1 LCPLWDIFV
10 LYLFG
15 LLAHRR
21 LLLYSTGFFYPE
33 EAQCNPWL
41 NVSHRGDLSPYSPK
55 YLEGKFLELRSDGV
69 LRSSPRR
76 FQRIEWW
83 RMPLFT
89 PEEREETAEQVSR
102 VLSDDSRVEGVV
114 VVGSLAHQADRW
126 SDIDLEVVVAD
137 GEDLATVTADWVGY
151 LYELLPVVHHFE
163 RAFGGTLVRG
173 FLLENLLELDLA
185 FERAGRF
192 SIWGPAR
199 VVFDRSGRVAD
210 AANALAQ
217 GEPESADRA
226 GEAGFAWHDVLH
238 ACTAVRRG
246 RSWQGVW
253 YLERVRNRTLK
264 LAQERRGYYAEFFDY
279 VDDLPLEELRALEDT
294 LVFSLD
300 PASLLGA
307 IEVATR
313 AFLAELGHDEPAL
326 AERLEGPLLEFVRL
340 REP

>member
-1 LCPLWDIFV
+1 
-10 LYLFG
+10 
-15 LLAHRR
+15 
-21 LLLYSTGFFYPE
+21 
-33 EAQCNPWL
+33 
-41 NVSHRGDLSPYSPK
+41 
-55 YLEGKFLELRSDGV
+55 
-69 LRSSPRR
+69 
-76 FQRIEWW
+76 
-83 RMPLFT
+83 MPLFT
-89 PEEREETAEQVSR
+89 PEEREQTAERVSR
-102 VLSDDSRVEGVV
+102 ALGDDSRVEGVV

-126 SDIDLEVVVAD
+126 SDIDLEVAVGD
-137 GEDLATVTADWVGY
+137 DEELATVTSDWVGY

-163 RAFGGTLVRG
+163 TAFGETLVRG
-173 FLLENLLELDLA
+173 FLLESLLELDLA

-210 AANALAQ
+210 AANALAP

-226 GEAGFAWHDVLH
+226 GEAGFAWHDILH

-246 RSWQGVW
+246 RHWQALW

-264 LAQERRGYYAEFFDY
+264 LAQERRGFYAEFFDY
-279 VDDLPLEELRALEDT
+279 VDDLPVEELKALEDT

-300 PASLLGA
+300 PAPLLGA

-326 AERLEGPLLEFVRL
+326 AERLEGPLLEFARL

>member
-1 LCPLWDIFV
+1 
-10 LYLFG
+10 
-15 LLAHRR
+15 
-21 LLLYSTGFFYPE
+21 
-33 EAQCNPWL
+33 
-41 NVSHRGDLSPYSPK
+41 
-55 YLEGKFLELRSDGV
+55 
-69 LRSSPRR
+69 
-76 FQRIEWW
+76 
-83 RMPLFT
+83 MPLFT

-163 RAFGGTLVRG
+163 TAFGETLVRG
-173 FLLENLLELDLA
+173 FLLENLLELDVA
-185 FERAGRF
+185 FERAERF

-210 AANALAQ
+210 AANALAANALAQ
-217 GEPESADRA
+217 GEAESADRT

-246 RSWQGVW
+246 RRWQGLW

-279 VDDLPLEELRALEDT
+279 ADDLPLEDLRPLEDT

-340 REP
+340 REL

>member
-1 LCPLWDIFV
+1 
-10 LYLFG
+10 
-15 LLAHRR
+15 
-21 LLLYSTGFFYPE
+21 
-33 EAQCNPWL
+33 
-41 NVSHRGDLSPYSPK
+41 
-55 YLEGKFLELRSDGV
+55 
-69 LRSSPRR
+69 
-76 FQRIEWW
+76 
-83 RMPLFT
+83 MPLFT

-114 VVGSLAHQADRW
+114 VVGSLAHQANRW

-210 AANALAQ
+210 AANALAANALAQ
-217 GEPESADRA
+217 GEAESADRA

>member
-1 LCPLWDIFV
+1 
-10 LYLFG
+10 
-15 LLAHRR
+15 
-21 LLLYSTGFFYPE
+21 
-33 EAQCNPWL
+33 
-41 NVSHRGDLSPYSPK
+41 
-55 YLEGKFLELRSDGV
+55 
-69 LRSSPRR
+69 
-76 FQRIEWW
+76 
-83 RMPLFT
+83 
-89 PEEREETAEQVSR
+89 
-102 VLSDDSRVEGVV
+102 
-114 VVGSLAHQADRW
+114 
-126 SDIDLEVVVAD
+126 
-137 GEDLATVTADWVGY
+137 
-151 LYELLPVVHHFE
+151 VHHFE

>member
-1 LCPLWDIFV
+1 
-10 LYLFG
+10 
-15 LLAHRR
+15 
-21 LLLYSTGFFYPE
+21 
-33 EAQCNPWL
+33 
-41 NVSHRGDLSPYSPK
+41 
-55 YLEGKFLELRSDGV
+55 
-69 LRSSPRR
+69 
-76 FQRIEWW
+76 
-83 RMPLFT
+83 M
-89 PEEREETAEQVSR
+89 
-102 VLSDDSRVEGVV
+102 

-137 GEDLATVTADWVGY
+137 DEDLAAITADWVGY

-253 YLERVRNRTLK
+253 YLERVRNRTLEQFAMSLDYVAPCAHGRLLRRSQK
-264 LAQERRGYYAEFFDY
+264 EDSGSRTPARHGQERGCSHLRGESF
-279 VDDLPLEELRALEDT
+279 LGQTLRQSSSRRTLALSGEGT
-294 LVFSLD
+294 RQ
-300 PASLLGA
+300 
-307 IEVATR
+307 AT
-313 AFLAELGHDEPAL
+313 EAL
-326 AERLEGPLLEFVRL
+326 
-340 REP
+340 

>member
-1 LCPLWDIFV
+1 M
-10 LYLFG
+10 
-15 LLAHRR
+15 
-21 LLLYSTGFFYPE
+21 S
-33 EAQCNPWL
+33 
-41 NVSHRGDLSPYSPK
+41 
-55 YLEGKFLELRSDGV
+55 
-69 LRSSPRR
+69 
-76 FQRIEWW
+76 
-83 RMPLFT
+83 LFT
-89 PEEREETAEQVSR
+89 PEEREETAERVSR
-102 VLSDDSRVEGVV
+102 ALGDDSRVEGVV
-114 VVGSLAHQADRW
+114 VVGSLARQADRW

-137 GEDLATVTADWVGY
+137 DEDLAAITADWVGY

-210 AANALAQ
+210 VANALAQ

-246 RSWQGVW
+246 RSWQGLW

-264 LAQERRGYYAEFFDY
+264 LAQQRRGYYAEFFDY

-313 AFLAELGHDEPAL
+313 AFLAELAHDEPAL

-340 REP
+340 CGP

>member
-1 LCPLWDIFV
+1 
-10 LYLFG
+10 
-15 LLAHRR
+15 
-21 LLLYSTGFFYPE
+21 
-33 EAQCNPWL
+33 
-41 NVSHRGDLSPYSPK
+41 
-55 YLEGKFLELRSDGV
+55 
-69 LRSSPRR
+69 
-76 FQRIEWW
+76 
-83 RMPLFT
+83 MPLFT
-89 PEEREETAEQVSR
+89 PEEREETAERVSR
-102 VLSDDSRVEGVV
+102 ALGDDSRVEGVV

-137 GEDLATVTADWVGY
+137 GEELAAITSDWVGY

-163 RAFGGTLVRG
+163 TAFGETLVRG
-173 FLLENLLELDLA
+173 FLLENLLEFDLA
-185 FERAGRF
+185 FERAERF

-210 AANALAQ
+210 AANALAANALAANALAANALAQ

-246 RSWQGVW
+246 RRWQGLW

-279 VDDLPLEELRALEDT
+279 VDDLPLEDLRLLEDT
-294 LVFSLD
+294 LVVSLD

>member
-1 LCPLWDIFV
+1 
-10 LYLFG
+10 
-15 LLAHRR
+15 
-21 LLLYSTGFFYPE
+21 
-33 EAQCNPWL
+33 
-41 NVSHRGDLSPYSPK
+41 
-55 YLEGKFLELRSDGV
+55 
-69 LRSSPRR
+69 
-76 FQRIEWW
+76 
-83 RMPLFT
+83 MPLFT
-89 PEEREETAEQVSR
+89 PEEREETAERVSR
-102 VLSDDSRVEGVV
+102 ALGDDSRLEGVV
-114 VVGSLAHQADRW
+114 VVGSLAHQADRF
-126 SDIDLEVVVAD
+126 SDIDLQVLVAD
-137 GEDLATVTADWVGY
+137 GEELAAITSDWVGY
-151 LYELLPVVHHFE
+151 LYELLPVVHHFQT
-163 RAFGGTLVRG
+163 AFGETLVRG

-185 FERAGRF
+185 FVRAERF

-199 VVFDRSGRVAD
+199 VVFDRSGRVAE
-210 AANALAQ
+210 AANNVLAQ

-246 RSWQGVW
+246 RPWQGLW

-279 VDDLPLEELRALEDT
+279 VDDLPLEDLRLLEDT
-294 LVFSLD
+294 LVVSLD

-326 AERLEGPLLEFVRL
+326 AERLEGPLLEFARL

>member
-1 LCPLWDIFV
+1 
-10 LYLFG
+10 
-15 LLAHRR
+15 
-21 LLLYSTGFFYPE
+21 
-33 EAQCNPWL
+33 
-41 NVSHRGDLSPYSPK
+41 
-55 YLEGKFLELRSDGV
+55 
-69 LRSSPRR
+69 
-76 FQRIEWW
+76 
-83 RMPLFT
+83 MPLFT
-89 PEEREETAEQVSR
+89 PEEREETAERVSR
-102 VLSDDSRVEGVV
+102 ALGDDSRVEGVV
-114 VVGSLAHQADRW
+114 VVGSLSSQADRW
-126 SDIDLEVVVAD
+126 SDIDLVVVVAD
-137 GEDLATVTADWVGY
+137 DEDLAAITADWVGH
-151 LYELLPVVHHFE
+151 LYALLPVVHHFKT
-163 RAFGGTLVRG
+163 AFGETLVRG

-217 GEPESADRA
+217 GDSESADRA

-246 RSWQGVW
+246 RPWQGVW
-253 YLERVRNRTLK
+253 YLERIRNRTLK
-264 LAQERRGYYAEFFDY
+264 LAQERRGFYADFFDY
-279 VDDLPLEELRALEDT
+279 VDELPVEELRPLEDT
-294 LVFSLD
+294 LVYSLDD

-326 AERLEGPLLEFVRL
+326 ADRLEGPLLEFARL

>member
-1 LCPLWDIFV
+1 
-10 LYLFG
+10 
-15 LLAHRR
+15 
-21 LLLYSTGFFYPE
+21 
-33 EAQCNPWL
+33 
-41 NVSHRGDLSPYSPK
+41 
-55 YLEGKFLELRSDGV
+55 
-69 LRSSPRR
+69 
-76 FQRIEWW
+76 
-83 RMPLFT
+83 MPLFT

-114 VVGSLAHQADRW
+114 VVGSLAHQANRW

-210 AANALAQ
+210 AANALAANALAQ
-217 GEPESADRA
+217 GEAESADRA

-246 RSWQGVW
+246 RRWQGLW

-279 VDDLPLEELRALEDT
+279 ADDLPLEDLRPLEDT
-294 LVFSLD
+294 LVVSLD

-340 REP
+340 REL

>member
-1 LCPLWDIFV
+1 
-10 LYLFG
+10 
-15 LLAHRR
+15 
-21 LLLYSTGFFYPE
+21 
-33 EAQCNPWL
+33 
-41 NVSHRGDLSPYSPK
+41 
-55 YLEGKFLELRSDGV
+55 
-69 LRSSPRR
+69 
-76 FQRIEWW
+76 
-83 RMPLFT
+83 MPLFT
-89 PEEREETAEQVSR
+89 PEEREETAERVSR
-102 VLSDDSRVEGVV
+102 ALGDDSRVEGVV

-137 GEDLATVTADWVGY
+137 GEELATVTADWVGC

-163 RAFGGTLVRG
+163 TAFAETLVRG

-199 VVFDRSGRVAD
+199 VVFDRSGRVAGAL
-210 AANALAQ
+210 AAPAQ
-217 GEPESADRA
+217 GEPQPADRA

-246 RSWQGVW
+246 RRWQGLW
-253 YLERVRNRTLK
+253 YLERIRNRTLK

-300 PASLLGA
+300 PASLLDA

-326 AERLEGPLLEFVRL
+326 ADRLEGPLLEFVRL
-340 REP
+340 RGP